1 MQIFKSN
8 QFFYGLSIPEPDML
22 EPLPQK
28 LPNADAATIDF
39 LQVRG
44 GWADAE
50 TDRRRDAGGA
60 FTFFPL
66 QKCLDT
72 NPDKR
77 WSATELLNHNY
88 FQGFSFR
95 VPSEDGGTSPFQQ
108 RKRAPNVSLPFM
120 HTVGISSS
128 VKAERKKCIAH

>member
-8 QFFYGLSIPEPDML
+8 QFFYGLSIPEPDVL

-39 LQVRG
+39 LQVRK
-44 GWADAE
+44 GWWAAD
-50 TDRRRDAGGA
+50 TDGDQPTDAGGA
-60 FTFFPL
+60 FTYFPL

-108 RKRAPNVSLPFM
+108 RRRAPNVSRAFQALQPQF
-120 HTVGISSS
+120 
-128 VKAERKKCIAH
+128 